1 MQTILI
7 TGATDGL
14 GKAVALELAKEGH
27 CLLLHGRNPQRG
39 KAIMEQ
45 IANETGNKNLKYYNA
60 DFAELAQIEKLA
72 QQILDNE
79 SRLDVLINN
88 AGLGIESGKRMSE
101 DGNEMLWQVNYL
113 GTYMLTRLL
122 RPLLKQSAPARIVQV
137 ASAGQAPLN
146 FDDINQKNGWTG
158 IQAYCQSKLAQIMLA
173 IELGD
178 DYAKDGITV
187 NALHPAS
194 MMPTK
199 IVQFPMDT
207 IPDGVSSVVKLAVN
221 KSVADT
227 TGKYFFKKT
236 QERADS
242 MAYDSDARKRLMEL
256 SFEMTG
262 V

>member
-101 DGNEMLWQVNYL
+101 DGMKCC
-113 GTYMLTRLL
+113 GR
-122 RPLLKQSAPARIVQV
+122 S
-137 ASAGQAPLN
+137 
-146 FDDINQKNGWTG
+146 
-158 IQAYCQSKLAQIMLA
+158 
-173 IELGD
+173 
-178 DYAKDGITV
+178 
-187 NALHPAS
+187 
-194 MMPTK
+194 
-199 IVQFPMDT
+199 T
-207 IPDGVSSVVKLAVN
+207 IWVLIC
-221 KSVADT
+221 
-227 TGKYFFKKT
+227 
-236 QERADS
+236 
-242 MAYDSDARKRLMEL
+242 
-256 SFEMTG
+256 
-262 V
+262 